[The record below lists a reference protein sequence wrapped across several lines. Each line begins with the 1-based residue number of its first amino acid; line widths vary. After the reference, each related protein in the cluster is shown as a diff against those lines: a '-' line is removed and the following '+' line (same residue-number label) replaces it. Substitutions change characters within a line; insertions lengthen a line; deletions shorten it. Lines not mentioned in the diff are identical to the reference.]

1 MLTLL
6 GLALAVEGEV
16 VRVEGPAFFVTL
28 GADDYLRPDDTV
40 EVFRVVEVAN
50 PAGGPPLSDRFSLGE
65 ATVVEVGATLT
76 LVQGN
81 ARMVNSLRVGD
92 VVVAPDNPPPEPE
105 PEPVVLLEVE
115 PTPAVDGEP
124 TALRADRMAFEKAFV
139 KASATEDLDLRIRIW
154 TAFVDQFP
162 ESDLVG
168 VVRAELNALD
178 ALRAAAEASPAPTD
192 STPEAP
198 FVLTMRTAA
207 PETAQR
213 GEDVVVSVTIPEL
226 NRVTA
231 SRVYFRRFDEWAW
244 REAPLDRYGD
254 TSLRGVI
261 PGEAVQP
268 PGVEWYIAAEDY
280 EHGEF
285 RAGSPTDP
293 KAFAVTG
300 DPPAPDVQD
309 RSTVSLRYEFVDF
322 YNLTGADRWHQAEGD
337 FVYRVDRGPLW
348 SVGMGGGY
356 YQGVSAPPSVIDDFE
371 GTVPDDALTPV
382 GYKYAYGQMELS
394 LAPSFA
400 LLGRAVMGVQ
410 LDGFNVGGEAR
421 VRVGPD
427 EGTNLLLG
435 GGFIPG
441 IGQEFELA
449 LDFKAVPRVP
459 MLAAVN
465 VTNQP
470 GLELQEVG
478 VRLIYEARFEV
489 TEHVQLG
496 ARVGYQLRN
505 INHAGPALGAS
516 AVFSW

>member
-16 VRVEGPAFFVTL
+16 VRVEGPTFFVTL
-28 GADDYLRPDDTV
+28 GAEDYLRPEDTV

-50 PAGGPPLSDRFSLGE
+50 PSGGAPLSDRFSLGE

-76 LVQGN
+76 LVHGN
-81 ARMVNSLRVGD
+81 PRMVNSLRVGD

-105 PEPVVLLEVE
+105 PEPVVLLEVQ

-124 TALRADRMAFEKAFV
+124 NVLSADRMAFEQAFI
-139 KASATEDLDLRIRIW
+139 KASATDDLALRVRIW

-162 ESDLVG
+162 ESALVE
-168 VVRAELNALD
+168 VVRAELNALE
-178 ALRAAAEASPAPTD
+178 ALREAENASPAPTA
-192 STPEAP
+192 STPEEP
-198 FVLTMRTAA
+198 FVLSIRSAG
-207 PETAQR
+207 PETAER
-213 GEDVVVSVTIPEL
+213 GKDVVVTATIPEL

-231 SRVYFRRFDEWAW
+231 SRVYFRRVDEQVW
-244 REAPLDRYGD
+244 REAPMDRYGD

-268 PGVEWYIAAEDY
+268 PGLEWYIAAEDY

-285 RAGSPTDP
+285 RSGGPSRPETVSVAATPITP
-293 KAFAVTG
+293 E
-300 DPPAPDVQD
+300 VQD

-322 YNLTGADRWHQAEGD
+322 YNLTGVDRWHQAEGD
-337 FVYRVDRGPLW
+337 FVYRIDRGPLW

-356 YQGVSAPPSVIDDFE
+356 YQGVSAPPSVIEDFRGAVLE
-371 GTVPDDALTPV
+371 EYLTEV

-394 LAPSFA
+394 LAPS
-400 LLGRAVMGVQ
+400 LGVLARAVMGVQ

-470 GLELQEVG
+470 GLDLQEVG

-489 TEHVQLG
+489 TDHVQLG

-516 AVFSW
+516 TVFSW